1 MKYTM
6 TENYKMYQVK
16 SLAILKCIYV
26 PVIHQKLSCQLNSIQ
41 HSGFTTLLQICFHSH
56 MQANF
61 SCYSLQF
68 P

>member
-16 SLAILKCIYV
+16 SLAILKCYL
-26 PVIHQKLSCQLNSIQ
+26 PVIHQKLSFQLNSIQ
-41 HSGFTTLLQICFHSH
+41 HSCFTTLSQICFHSH

-61 SCYSLQF
+61 SYYSLQF